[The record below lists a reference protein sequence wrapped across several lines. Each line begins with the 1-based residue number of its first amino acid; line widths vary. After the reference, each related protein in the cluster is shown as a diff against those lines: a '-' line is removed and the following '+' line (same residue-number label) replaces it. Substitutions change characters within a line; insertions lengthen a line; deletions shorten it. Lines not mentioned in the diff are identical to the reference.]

1 MTFWAVACAKVQ
13 NNFPWY
19 AIRVRPRYEKQVAE
33 SLESKGIK
41 TLLPFYLARRRWS
54 DRVKQVELPLFDGYL
69 FCQTNPDVRLP
80 VLVTPGVIHFVGC
93 GNIPIPIEEH
103 EIEAIQKVVCAGAAA
118 QPWPFLRQGDRVQVD
133 EGPLRNLEGILVR
146 NDGGD
151 QVVISVTLLQRSMAV
166 QVDRAW
172 LRPIR
177 PWLRSAASRPAEQVA

>member
-1 MTFWAVACAKVQ
+1 MQEFS
-13 NNFPWY
+13 PWF

-54 DRVKQVELPLFDGYL
+54 DRVKQIELPLFDGYL
-69 FCQTNPDVRLP
+69 FCQTSPDVRLP

-93 GNIPIPIEEH
+93 GNIPVPIEQH

-118 QPWPFLRQGDRVQVD
+118 RPWPFLRQGDRVRVD
-133 EGPLRNLEGILVR
+133 EGPLRNLEGILVK
-146 NDGGD
+146 NDGGE

-177 PWLRSAASRPAEQVA
+177 PWLRSEAARPAENVA

>member
-1 MTFWAVACAKVQ
+1 VQ
-13 NNFPWY
+13 EFFPWY

-33 SLESKGIK
+33 SLESKGIS

-54 DRVKQVELPLFDGYL
+54 DRVKQIELPLFDGYL

-80 VLVTPGVIHFVGC
+80 VLTTPGVIHFVGS
-93 GNIPIPIEEH
+93 GNTPIPIEPH
-103 EIEAIQKVVCAGAAA
+103 EIEAIQKVVHAGAAA
-118 QPWPFLRQGDRVQVD
+118 RPWPFLRQGDRVRID
-133 EGPLRNLEGILVR
+133 EGPLRNLEGILLHA
-146 NDGGD
+146 DGAD

-177 PWLRSAASRPAEQVA
+177 PWLRSAVSPSAQNVA